1 MAVTTDSGVPTW
13 NFTIKQSADWSPSL
27 AWTDDNGNP
36 VNLSGCSMKLMIK
49 AYATSSVSL
58 LTLSSSASSGSRIVL
73 GGTTGIYTLVFAH
86 ADTAA
91 LPVSGAPTPN
101 LLQSGLPAVAL
112 GVYDLQFID
121 VNGDVGYLFKGNV
134 SIEPS
139 VTE

>member
-1 MAVTTDSGVPTW
+1 MAVTTDSGVPIW

-27 AWTDDNGNP
+27 AWADDGGNP
-36 VNLSGCSMKLMIK
+36 VNLTDCSMKLMIK
-49 AYATSSVSL
+49 AYASSPAAI
-58 LTLSSSASSGSRIVL
+58 LTLSSAATSGSRIVL

-86 ADTAA
+86 ADTAG
-91 LPVSGAPTPN
+91 LPVNGAPVPN

-121 VNGDVGYLFKGNV
+121 ANGDVGYLFKGNV

>member
-1 MAVTTDSGVPTW
+1 MAITTDSGVPVW

-27 AWTDDNGNP
+27 AWTDDGGNP
-36 VNLSGCSMKLMIK
+36 VNLTDCSMKLMIK

-73 GGTTGIYTLVFAH
+73 GGSSGIYTLVFAH
-86 ADTAA
+86 ADTAG
-91 LPVSGAPTPN
+91 LPVTGAPTIN
-101 LLQSGLPAVAL
+101 QLQSGLPAVAL

-121 VNGDVGYLFKGNV
+121 SSGNVSYLFKGNV